1 MAKEVLD
8 KEVLDKEVFDKEVLD
23 KEVLDKGVLDKE
35 VFDKEV
41 LDKEVLDKG
50 ETDKEVLDPPG
61 GQVADPPNR
70 QGFASNSPHS
80 SACQQLS
87 CSPPPFPAP
96 PKMRP
101 KPTCPIPNPC
111 QHGRAFCSSP
121 PQIFCPRPKPH
132 VSPLVG
138 LLASAQIW
146 LVVIYNGRTPTG
158 GEFPNGALD
167 DRSLWEECSLVGAVF
182 PVGGMLSHSCGTQ
195 RLVEWNVV

>member
-1 MAKEVLD
+1 M
-8 KEVLDKEVFDKEVLD
+8 
-23 KEVLDKGVLDKE
+23 
-35 VFDKEV
+35 
-41 LDKEVLDKG
+41 
-50 ETDKEVLDPPG
+50 
-61 GQVADPPNR
+61 ADPPNR

-138 LLASAQIW
+138 LLASTQIW
-146 LVVIYNGRTPTG
+146 LVVIYNGRVKHQLEESFPTEPLMIVPCGRNALSQLWDSALG
-158 GEFPNGALD
+158 GLERCLTCKCWSCLSAAGA
-167 DRSLWEECSLVGAVF
+167 SWERCGQR
-182 PVGGMLSHSCGTQ
+182 HSCLNSKPTTCHFFFSPLLHLEMRCELCICLNCYQ
-195 RLVEWNVV
+195 RCSNHT

>member
-1 MAKEVLD
+1 M
-8 KEVLDKEVFDKEVLD
+8 
-23 KEVLDKGVLDKE
+23 
-35 VFDKEV
+35 
-41 LDKEVLDKG
+41 
-50 ETDKEVLDPPG
+50 DPPG

-138 LLASAQIW
+138 LLASTQIW
-146 LVVIYNGRTPTG
+146 SVVIYSAWSNVYTRA
-158 GEFPNGALD
+158 GEFPKPTILDGSPSGSLCPMWDPPKSVALKWCD
-167 DRSLWEECSLVGAVF
+167 VQMRSTCLSVAEASWESCGQR
-182 PVGGMLSHSCGTQ
+182 HSCLKDQTGVNSSFFSPFH
-195 RLVEWNVV
+195 R

>member
-1 MAKEVLD
+1 MAPLGHRGHISSEM
-8 KEVLDKEVFDKEVLD
+8 
-23 KEVLDKGVLDKE
+23 G
-35 VFDKEV
+35 
-41 LDKEVLDKG
+41 
-50 ETDKEVLDPPG
+50 KEVLDPPG

-146 LVVIYNGRTPTG
+146 LVVIYSACWSNVHEP
-158 GEFPNGALD
+158 ESFPNQQ
-167 DRSLWEECSLVGAVF
+167 SLMVPPVGACV
-182 PVGGMLSHSCGTQ
+182 PCGILQRVWHSSGVTCKCG
-195 RLVEWNVV
+195 RLV

>member
-1 MAKEVLD
+1 MVISE
-8 KEVLDKEVFDKEVLD
+8 
-23 KEVLDKGVLDKE
+23 
-35 VFDKEV
+35 
-41 LDKEVLDKG
+41 
-50 ETDKEVLDPPG
+50 EVLDPPG

-146 LVVIYNGRTPTG
+146 LVVIYNGRVEHQLEESFPTEPLMIVPCG
-158 GEFPNGALD
+158 RNALLWELC
-167 DRSLWEECSLVGAVF
+167 SLWEECSLTAVGLSAWWSGTLSDVQMLELFECGRSLLGAVWSKAQ
-182 PVGGMLSHSCGTQ
+182 LS
-195 RLVEWNVV
+195 